1 MSIINNKFERKD
13 CKVVVEFRSKRALVE
28 ELRLRVVN
36 KESSVEVE
44 DIDGENEEKLK
55 EHIDKWACKIV

>member
-1 MSIINNKFERKD
+1 LSIINNKFERKD

-55 EHIDKWACKIV
+55 EHIDK